1 MGMLQQMD
9 QWSIAHHPRWLV
21 VLRILL
27 GFSLVFKAVLFI
39 SDTVSLKLLLNT
51 GNLPDQEWLV
61 TTIAAAHFIGG
72 ILIVLGLLTRWAVL
86 LQMPI
91 LIGAIIFINARSD
104 VFASGSEFILSLVV
118 FILLLFFFAEGGG
131 PVSMDDYL
139 RRNKQI

>member
-21 VLRILL
+21 ILRILL
-27 GFSLVFKAVLFI
+27 GFSLVFKAVVFI
-39 SDTVSLKLLLNT
+39 SDTVSLKLMLNAS
-51 GNLPDQEWLV
+51 NLPDQEWLI
-61 TTIAAAHFIGG
+61 TIIAAAHFIGG
-72 ILIVLGLLTRWAVL
+72 ILIILGLLTRWAVL

-91 LIGAIIFINARSD
+91 LIGAIIFVNARSD

-131 PVSMDDYL
+131 PVSMDEYL
-139 RRNKQI
+139 RKNKQL

>member
-21 VLRILL
+21 ILRILL

-39 SDTVSLKLLLNT
+39 SDTVSLKLMLNA

-61 TTIAAAHFIGG
+61 TTIAAVHFIGG
-72 ILIVLGLLTRWAVL
+72 ILIILGLLTRWAVFI
-86 LQMPI
+86 QMPI

-131 PVSMDDYL
+131 PISMDDYL

>member
-39 SDTVSLKLLLNT
+39 SDTVSLKLLLNS

-61 TTIAAAHFIGG
+61 TTIAAVHFIGG
-72 ILIVLGLLTRWAVL
+72 ILIVLGLLTRWAVFI
-86 LQMPI
+86 QMPI

-131 PVSMDDYL
+131 PISMDDYL